1 MALPN
6 LTRDQAVER
15 AALITVDSYQIILDV
30 TDGNGAPGERTF
42 RSTTTVVFD
51 ALPGADTVIDISA
64 HTVRRASLNDQDL
77 DVSGYDEAAGIPLR
91 GLAQRNVVVVDADC
105 HYSNTGEGLHR
116 FVDPVDGETYLYS
129 QFETAD
135 AKRMFACFDQPDL
148 KATFDVRVTAPAHWK
163 VISNGAPLAAAN
175 GVHTFATTPRMS
187 TYLVALIAGPYAAW
201 TDTYI
206 DDHGEIPLGIY
217 CRASLAEYMD
227 AERLFTQTKQGFGF
241 YHKHFGLPYA
251 FGKYD
256 QLFVPEFNAGAMENA
271 GAVTFLEDYVFRS
284 KVTRASYERRA
295 ETVLHEMAHMWFG
308 DLVTMTWWDDLWLNE
323 SFATFAS
330 VLCQSE
336 ATEFTEAWTTFATVE
351 KSWAYRQDQLPS
363 TRVTAPA
370 HWKVISNGAPLAAA
384 NGVHTFATTPRMSTY
399 LVALIAGPYAA
410 WTDTYID
417 DHGEIPLGIYCR
429 ASLAE
434 YMDAERLFTQTKQ
447 GFGFYHKHFGLPYAF
462 GKYDQ
467 LFVPEFNAGAME
479 NAGAVTFL
487 EDYVFRSKVTRAS
500 YERRAETVLHEMAH
514 MWFGDLVTMTWW
526 DDLWLN
532 ESFAT
537 FASVLCQSEATEF
550 TEAWTTFAT
559 VEKSWAYRQDQLPST
574 HPIAADIPDL
584 AAVEV
589 NFDGIT
595 YAKGASV
602 LKQLVAYVGLER
614 FLAGLRDYFRTH
626 AFGNASFDDLLAA
639 LEKAS
644 GRDLSNWGEQWLKTT
659 GLNTLRPDFE
669 VDAEGRF
676 TRFAVTQSGAAPGAG
691 ETRVHRLAV
700 GIYDDD
706 GSKSSG
712 KLVRVHREEL
722 DVSGPITNVPALVGV
737 SRGKLILVNDDD
749 LTYCSLRLDERSL
762 QTALDRIAD
771 IAEPL
776 PRTLV
781 WSAAWEMTR
790 EAELRARDFVS
801 LVSGGV
807 HAETEV
813 GVAQRLLL
821 QAQTALGCY
830 AEPGWARERGWP
842 QFADRL
848 LELAREAE
856 PGSDHQLAY
865 INSLCSSVL
874 SPRHVQTLG
883 ALLEGE
889 PAACGLAGLAVDT
902 DLRWRIVTALATAGA
917 IDADG
922 PETPRIDAEVQ
933 RDPTAAGKRHAAQAR
948 AARPQFVVKDEAF
961 TTVVEDDTL
970 ANATGRAMI
979 AGIAA
984 PGQGEL
990 LKPFARRYFQAIPG
1004 VWARRS
1010 SEVAQ
1015 SVVIGLYPHWDISE
1029 QGITAAEEF
1038 LSDPEVP
1045 PALRRLVLEGQ
1056 AAVQRS
1062 LRARNFDADG

>member
-1 MALPN
+1 VALPN

-15 AALITVDSYQIILDV
+15 AALITVENYQISLDL
-30 TDGNGAPGERTF
+30 TDGTKAPGERSF

-51 ALPGADTVIDISA
+51 ALAGADTFIDIA
-64 HTVRRASLNDQDL
+64 ADTVHGATLNGHAL
-77 DVSGYDEAAGIPLR
+77 DVSGYDESTGISLR
-91 GLAQRNVVVVDADC
+91 GLANRNVVVVDADC
-105 HYSNTGEGLHR
+105 RYSNTGEGLHR

-148 KATFDVRVTAPAHWK
+148 KATFDLRVTAPEHWR
-163 VISNGAPLAAAN
+163 VVSNATATSVLEKDGA

-187 TYLVALIAGPYAAW
+187 TYLVALIAGPYAVW
-201 TDTYI
+201 EDTYS
-206 DDHGEIPLGIY
+206 DEHGDIPLGIY
-217 CRASLAEYMD
+217 CRASLAEHMD
-227 AERLFTQTKQGFGF
+227 SERLFTETKQGFGF

-308 DLVTMTWWDDLWLNE
+308 DLVTMSWWDDLWLNE

-336 ATEFTEAWTTFATVE
+336 ATE
-351 KSWAYRQDQLPS
+351 Y
-363 TRVTAPA
+363 
-370 HWKVISNGAPLAAA
+370 
-384 NGVHTFATTPRMSTY
+384 
-399 LVALIAGPYAA
+399 
-410 WTDTYID
+410 
-417 DHGEIPLGIYCR
+417 
-429 ASLAE
+429 
-434 YMDAERLFTQTKQ
+434 
-447 GFGFYHKHFGLPYAF
+447 
-462 GKYDQ
+462 
-467 LFVPEFNAGAME
+467 
-479 NAGAVTFL
+479 
-487 EDYVFRSKVTRAS
+487 
-500 YERRAETVLHEMAH
+500 
-514 MWFGDLVTMTWW
+514 
-526 DDLWLN
+526 
-532 ESFAT
+532 
-537 FASVLCQSEATEF
+537 

-602 LKQLVAYVGLER
+602 LKQLVAYVGLEH

-626 AFGNASFDDLLAA
+626 AFGNATFGDLLAA

-644 GRDLSNWGEQWLKTT
+644 GRDLSNWGQQWLRTT
-659 GLNTLRPDFE
+659 GLNGLRPEFE
-669 VDAEGRF
+669 VGADGSFA
-676 TRFAVTQSGAAPGAG
+676 RFAVTQSGAAPGAG

-706 GSKSSG
+706 ASG

-722 DVSGPITNVPALVGV
+722 DVDGASTEVPGLVGV

-749 LTYCSLRLDERSL
+749 LTYCSLRLDPQSL
-762 QTALDRIAD
+762 QTSLQRIAD

-790 EAELRARDFVS
+790 DAELRARDFVS
-801 LVSGGV
+801 LVSRGV

-821 QAQTALGCY
+821 QAQTALASY
-830 AEPGWARERGWP
+830 AEPAWAREHGWSAY
-842 QFADRL
+842 ADRL
-848 LELAREAE
+848 LELARAAQ

-865 INSLCSSVL
+865 LNALCSSVL
-874 SPRHVQTLG
+874 SPRHVETLA
-883 ALLEGE
+883 ALLDSD
-889 PAACGLAGLAVDT
+889 PAGSGLAGVQVDT

-922 PETPRIDAEVQ
+922 PESPTIDAEAQ
-933 RDPTAAGKRHAAQAR
+933 RDPTAAGKRHAAQAA
-948 AARPQFVVKDEAF
+948 AARPQFGVKDTTF

-970 ANATGRAMI
+970 ANAAGRAMI
-979 AGIAA
+979 AGIVA
-984 PGQGEL
+984 PGQSEL
-990 LKPFARRYFQAIPG
+990 LKPFTTRYFEAIPG
-1004 VWARRS
+1004 VWTRRS

-1015 SVVIGLYPHWDISE
+1015 SVVIGLYPYWDISDE
-1029 QGITAAEEF
+1029 GIAAADDFLTAPE
-1038 LSDPEVP
+1038 SDVP

-1056 AAVQRS
+1056 AAVKRS
-1062 LRARNFDADG
+1062 LRARRFDAAV

>member
-15 AALITVDSYQIILDV
+15 AALVTVDSYQISLDV
-30 TDGNGAPGERTF
+30 TDGNGAPGEHTF
-42 RSTTTVVFD
+42 RSTTTVVFE
-51 ALPGADTVIDISA
+51 ALAGADTVIDIAADAIRS
-64 HTVRRASLNDQDL
+64 ASLNGHDL
-77 DVSGYDEAAGIPLR
+77 DVSGYDESIGIPLR
-91 GLAQRNVVVVDADC
+91 GLASRNVVIVDADC
-105 HYSNTGEGLHR
+105 RYSNTGEGLHR

-148 KATFDVRVTAPAHWK
+148 KATFDVRVTAPKHWK
-163 VISNGAPLAAAN
+163 VISNGATTNVAN
-175 GVHTFATTPRMS
+175 GVHSFTTTPRMS

-201 TDTYI
+201 NDTYR
-206 DDHGEIPLGIY
+206 DEHGEIPLGIY
-217 CRASLAEYMD
+217 CRASLAEHMD
-227 AERLFTQTKQGFGF
+227 ADRLFTETKQGFGF

-308 DLVTMTWWDDLWLNE
+308 DLVTMSWWDDLWLNE

-336 ATEFTEAWTTFATVE
+336 ATE
-351 KSWAYRQDQLPS
+351 Y
-363 TRVTAPA
+363 
-370 HWKVISNGAPLAAA
+370 
-384 NGVHTFATTPRMSTY
+384 
-399 LVALIAGPYAA
+399 
-410 WTDTYID
+410 
-417 DHGEIPLGIYCR
+417 
-429 ASLAE
+429 
-434 YMDAERLFTQTKQ
+434 TQ
-447 GFGFYHKHFGLPYAF
+447 
-462 GKYDQ
+462 
-467 LFVPEFNAGAME
+467 
-479 NAGAVTFL
+479 
-487 EDYVFRSKVTRAS
+487 
-500 YERRAETVLHEMAH
+500 
-514 MWFGDLVTMTWW
+514 
-526 DDLWLN
+526 
-532 ESFAT
+532 
-537 FASVLCQSEATEF
+537 
-550 TEAWTTFAT
+550 AWTTFAT

-602 LKQLVAYVGLER
+602 LKQLVAYVGLEH
-614 FLAGLRDYFRTH
+614 FLAGLRDYFRAH
-626 AFGNASFDDLLAA
+626 AFGNATFDDLLAA

-644 GRDLSNWGEQWLKTT
+644 GRDLSNWGQQWLKTT
-659 GLNTLRPDFE
+659 GLNTLRPDFD
-669 VDAEGRF
+669 VDADGKF

-691 ETRVHRLAV
+691 ETRVHRVAV
-700 GIYDDD
+700 GIYDEDVS
-706 GSKSSG
+706 GGTG

-722 DVSGPITNVPALVGV
+722 DLDGARAEVPALVGV

-749 LTYCSLRLDERSL
+749 LTYCSLRLDAQSL
-762 QTALDRIAD
+762 QTALERIAD

-776 PRTLV
+776 PRSLA

-801 LVSGGV
+801 LVTVGV

-813 GVAQRLLL
+813 GVLQRLLL
-821 QAQTALGCY
+821 QAQTALGSY
-830 AEPGWARERGWP
+830 AEPGWAGEHGWP

-848 LELAREAE
+848 LELARAAQ
-856 PGSDHQLAY
+856 PGSDYQLAY
-865 INSLCSSVL
+865 INALCSSVL
-874 SPRHVQTLG
+874 PPRHVETL
-883 ALLEGE
+883 ASLLDAD
-889 PAACGLAGLAVDT
+889 PAELGLAGLTVDT

-922 PETPRIDAEVQ
+922 PESPRIDAEVE
-933 RDPTAAGKRHAAQAR
+933 RDPTAAGKRYAAQAS
-948 AARPQFVVKDEAF
+948 AARPQLDVKDKAF

-970 ANATGRAMI
+970 ANAVGRAMI

-990 LKPFARRYFQAIPG
+990 LKPFTARYFEAIPG

-1015 SVVIGLYPHWDISE
+1015 SVVIGLYPYWDITE
-1029 QGITAAEEF
+1029 EGIAAADEF
-1038 LSDPEVP
+1038 LTAPEVP

-1056 AAVQRS
+1056 AAVKRS
-1062 LRARNFDADG
+1062 LRARRFDSG